1 MTLLARLEQED
12 LLFGLKGYDVNDFLR
27 RWKKELSLLETTC
40 SEDPKCSYHN
50 FSQAVGVGMIMEKL
64 LDESEKFSVSEKHRG
79 VIAGIYHD
87 FKYNGDK
94 DDSANI
100 RITIDNFMFTGRS
113 VLGHAVDRDFVCTI
127 ITQTRYPYKPEDVLT
142 DLGKLLRDADRLY
155 GLVFSSTQMV
165 NRLYLALGHKLG
177 VYYLNDFV
185 ERNIKFLEEFVCFS
199 KEGKKIY
206 DQTVHQAIDIHKRV
220 LWGN

>member
-12 LLFGLKGYDVNDFLR
+12 LLFGLKGYDVDDFLR

-40 SEDPKCSYHN
+40 SEDPKCPYRN
-50 FSQAVGVGMIMEKL
+50 FSHAVGVGMIMEKL
-64 LDESEKFSVSEKHRG
+64 LEQSDIFSPNEKHLA

-87 FKYNGDK
+87 FRYDCNRDGDK
-94 DDSANI
+94 NI
-100 RITIDNFMFTGRS
+100 RIAIDSFLLNGQE
-113 VLGHAVDRDFVCTI
+113 VLFNWNDRKHVTSI
-127 ITQTRYPYKPEDVLT
+127 IAQTRYPYKPDDILT
-142 DLGKLLRDADRLY
+142 DLGMLLRDADRLY

-177 VYYLNDFV
+177 IYYLNDFV

-199 KEGKKIY
+199 EEGKKIY

>member
-1 MTLLARLEQED
+1 MSLQTRLEQED
-12 LLFGLKGYDVNDFLR
+12 LLFGLKGYDVDDFLH
-27 RWKKELSLLETTC
+27 RWKKELSLLESTC
-40 SEDPKCSYHN
+40 TEDPKCPYHGY
-50 FSQAVGVGMIMEKL
+50 SHSVGVGMIMEKL
-64 LDESEKFSVSEKHRG
+64 LEGSDKFPVSEKHRG

-94 DDSANI
+94 DGRVNI
-100 RITIDNFMFTGRS
+100 RITIDNFMLNGEGVSF
-113 VLGHAVDRDFVCTI
+113 DWIERDGINAI
-127 ITQTRYPYKPEDVLT
+127 ISETRYPYKPDDVLT

-177 VYYLNDFV
+177 IYYLNDFV
-185 ERNIKFLEEFVCFS
+185 ERNINFLEEFVCFS
-199 KEGKKIY
+199 EEGKKIY

>member
-1 MTLLARLEQED
+1 MTLQERLEQED
-12 LLFGLKGYDVNDFLR
+12 LLFGLKGYDVDGFLH
-27 RWKKELSLLETTC
+27 RWKKGLSLLENTC

-50 FSQAVGVGMIMEKL
+50 FSHALGVGMIMEKL
-64 LDESEKFSVSEKHRG
+64 LEESCKFSVSEKHRG
-79 VIAGIYHD
+79 VVAAIYHD
-87 FKYNGDK
+87 FLYGGHK
-94 DDSANI
+94 DDSVNI
-100 RITIDNFMFTGRS
+100 RTAIDSFMFNGRS

-127 ITQTRYPYKPEDVLT
+127 IVQTRYPYKPDDTLT

-185 ERNIKFLEEFVCFS
+185 ERNINFLEEFVCFS
-199 KEGKKIY
+199 EEGKKIY

>member
-1 MTLLARLEQED
+1 MTLRARLEQEN
-12 LLFGLKGYDVNDFLR
+12 LLFGLKGYDVDDFLR
-27 RWKKELSLLETTC
+27 RWKKELSLLESTC
-40 SEDPKCSYHN
+40 SEDPKCSFHN
-50 FSQAVGVGMIMEKL
+50 FSHAVGVGMIMEKL
-64 LDESEKFSVSEKHRG
+64 LDGSEKFSVSEKHRG

-94 DDSANI
+94 DDRVNI
-100 RITIDNFMFTGRS
+100 RITIDNFMLNGEGVSF
-113 VLGHAVDRDFVCTI
+113 DWIERDGINAI
-127 ITQTRYPYKPEDVLT
+127 ISETRYPYKPDDVLT

-177 VYYLNDFV
+177 IYYLNDFV
-185 ERNIKFLEEFVCFS
+185 ERNINFLEEFVCFS

>member
-1 MTLLARLEQED
+1 MTLRARLEQED
-12 LLFGLKGYDVNDFLR
+12 LLFGLKGYDVDDFLR

-40 SEDPKCSYHN
+40 YEDPKCSYYN

-64 LDESEKFSVSEKHRG
+64 LDESKKFSVSEKHRG

-94 DDSANI
+94 DDRVNI
-100 RITIDNFMFTGRS
+100 RITIDNFMLNGEGVSF
-113 VLGHAVDRDFVCTI
+113 DWIERDGINAI
-127 ITQTRYPYKPEDVLT
+127 ISETRYPYKPDDVLT

-177 VYYLNDFV
+177 IYYLNDFV

-199 KEGKKIY
+199 EEGKKIY

-220 LWGN
+220 LRGN

>member
-1 MTLLARLEQED
+1 MTLQERLEQED
-12 LLFGLKGYDVNDFLR
+12 LLFGLKGYDVDDFLH
-27 RWKKELSLLETTC
+27 RWKKELSLLESTC
-40 SEDPKCSYHN
+40 SEDPKCPYHGY
-50 FSQAVGVGMIMEKL
+50 SHSVGVGMIMEKL
-64 LDESEKFSVSEKHRG
+64 LEGSDKFSVSEKHRA

-87 FKYNGDK
+87 FKYGCDNVDNV
-94 DDSANI
+94 NI
-100 RITIDNFMFTGRS
+100 RTTIDSFMFKGQLI
-113 VLGHAVDRDFVCTI
+113 LGHAVDRDFVCTI
-127 ITQTRYPYKPEDVLT
+127 IAQTRYPYKPDDVLT
-142 DLGKLLRDADRLY
+142 ELGKLLRDADRLY

-185 ERNIKFLEEFVCFS
+185 ERNINFLEEFVCFS

-220 LWGN
+220 LWGD

>member
-12 LLFGLKGYDVNDFLR
+12 LLFGLKGYDVDDFLR

-40 SEDPKCSYHN
+40 SEDPKCSYYN

-64 LDESEKFSVSEKHRG
+64 LDESKKFSVSEKHRG

-94 DDSANI
+94 DDRVNI
-100 RITIDNFMFTGRS
+100 RITIENFMLNGEGVSF
-113 VLGHAVDRDFVCTI
+113 DWIERDGINAI
-127 ITQTRYPYKPEDVLT
+127 ISETRYPYKPDDVLT

-177 VYYLNDFV
+177 IYYLNDFV

-199 KEGKKIY
+199 EEGKKIY
-206 DQTVHQAIDIHKRV
+206 DQTVHQAIDIHRRV
-220 LWGN
+220 LWG

>member
-1 MTLLARLEQED
+1 MTLQSRLEQED
-12 LLFGLKGYDVNDFLR
+12 LLFGLKGYDVKDFLH
-27 RWKKELSLLETTC
+27 RWKKELSLLESTC
-40 SEDPKCSYHN
+40 SEDPKCPYHN
-50 FSQAVGVGMIMEKL
+50 FSHAVGVGMIMEKL
-64 LDESEKFSVSEKHRG
+64 LDESKKFSVSEKHRG

-94 DDSANI
+94 DDRVNI
-100 RITIDNFMFTGRS
+100 RITIDNFMLNGEGVSF
-113 VLGHAVDRDFVCTI
+113 DWIERDVINAI
-127 ITQTRYPYKPEDVLT
+127 ISETRYPYKPDDVLT

-185 ERNIKFLEEFVCFS
+185 ERNINFLEEFVCFS
-199 KEGKKIY
+199 EEGKKIY